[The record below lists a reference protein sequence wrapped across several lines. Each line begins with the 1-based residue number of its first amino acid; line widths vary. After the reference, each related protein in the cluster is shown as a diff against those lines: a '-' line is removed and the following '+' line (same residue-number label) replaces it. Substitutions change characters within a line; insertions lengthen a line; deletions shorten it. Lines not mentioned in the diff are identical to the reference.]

1 MHLKIEDIY
10 ELLNGPSERK
20 KHLLE
25 HIQNCKECRESFE
38 MRKKFIDLVKKMERP
53 LLPSDFSSAVLLE
66 IQKRESSLKRLSF
79 LLSLFPL
86 IISSLLILFISISGF
101 SLKEVSSLSSQYL
114 SFSLKVFKLLIK
126 AGIGINKI
134 ISSFF
139 EIFNKFYSASSSLAI
154 PIFAILLI
162 LVFSTLIF
170 LFLLNYLPLRGV
182 RDENS

>member
-10 ELLNGPSERK
+10 ELLNGPSEKK

-25 HIQNCKECRESFE
+25 HIRNCKECRESFE
-38 MRKKFIDLVKKMERP
+38 MRKKFIDRLKKMER
-53 LLPSDFSSAVLLE
+53 LSLPSDFSSSVLLE
-66 IQKRESSLKRLSF
+66 IKKRENFLKRLS
-79 LLSLFPL
+79 L
-86 IISSLLILFISISGF
+86 ILSSLPILISFLIVLFISISGF
-101 SLKEVSSLSSQYL
+101 SLKELSSLSSQYL

-139 EIFNKFYSASSSLAI
+139 EIFNKFYSVSASLAI
-154 PIFAILLI
+154 PIFAIFLI